1 MTMPILPGII
11 IWMTTDNN
19 MSSWNSVLYEH
30 THAHTQMCMHA
41 HTQMYMHAHTHV
53 CQVMFYVREKSVST
67 SNLFSQ
73 GTITGEDISKQR
85 SKKV

>member
-41 HTQMYMHAHTHV
+41 HTHV

-73 GTITGEDISKQR
+73 GTITGEDISKHR